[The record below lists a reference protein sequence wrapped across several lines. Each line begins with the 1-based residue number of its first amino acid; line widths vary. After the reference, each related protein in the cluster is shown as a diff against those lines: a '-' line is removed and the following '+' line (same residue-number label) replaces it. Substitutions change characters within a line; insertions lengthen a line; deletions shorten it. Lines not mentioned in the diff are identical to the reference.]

1 MVNTDIQLTPAEL
14 EMIKLKREQ
23 LELKKKEDEL
33 RKQAEIEKEIAA
45 AKKRRDEK
53 IAECE
58 RQVAQCTGFF
68 KEFPVG
74 YRLVI
79 NETQDRARATMWNS
93 ETRKPDEIWSEEFK
107 YRNAHIEYGQYKVYV
122 EYVYTRK
129 SYTTYGEWKMSI
141 GGPDLEPGDYN
152 RNYTRWKTVVEKIT
166 AALNRAAAAEQ
177 LEARKKDAV
186 QSTVDKMKEL
196 YPTATLITGTGGER
210 NPYNRKQ
217 EWISYP
223 TIDVHFD
230 NGIKIKYR
238 IYPDGSLGRKDITFP
253 AKDAW
258 HLMDAMSKIS
268 FPEIKE

>member
-1 MVNTDIQLTPAEL
+1 MINAEIQLTPAEL
-14 EMIKLKREQ
+14 EMIKLKRDQ
-23 LELKKKEDEL
+23 AELKKKEDEL

-53 IAECE
+53 IADCE
-58 RQVAQCTGFF
+58 RQVAQCTEFF

-129 SYTTYGEWKMSI
+129 NYTTRGELKMRIS
-141 GGPDLEPGDYN
+141 GPDLEPGDYN

-166 AALNRAAAAEQ
+166 AALNRTAAAEQ
-177 LEARKKDAV
+177 LEVRKKDAV
-186 QSTVDKMKEL
+186 QSTLDKMKEL
-196 YPTATLITGTGGER
+196 YPNATLVSSNGGER
-210 NPYNRKQ
+210 NPYSRKQ

-223 TIDVHFD
+223 TIDVQFD

-238 IYPDGSLGRKDITFP
+238 IYPDGSLGRKDISFP

-258 HLMDAMSKIS
+258 HLMDAMSKVS